1 VRADPTF
8 WLLARASGLTAY
20 ALLTATVLMGLTVKS
35 RVVKSAGA
43 VDLHRFVA
51 FVALGVLG
59 LHGVSL
65 ALDRTVHLGTA
76 ALVVPGLSPY
86 RPVAV
91 ALGVVALEL
100 AALLVLSFPLRR
112 RIGIRAWRRLHKL
125 AYLAFVAATVHGL
138 AAGTDSA
145 RSWVFALYLS
155 AVAAVT
161 FATAARVL
169 SPLNQAHERST

>member
-1 VRADPTF
+1 MSGDPTF

-35 RVVKSAGA
+35 RIVKPAAA

-51 FVALGVLG
+51 LVALGMLG

-65 ALDRTVHLGTA
+65 ALDRTVHIGPA

-100 AALLVLSFPLRR
+100 AALLVLTFPLRR
-112 RIGIRAWRRLHKL
+112 RIGIQAWRRLHKL
-125 AYLAFVAATVHGL
+125 AYVAFVAATVHGL

-145 RSWVFALYLS
+145 RHWVFALYLS

-169 SPLNQAHERST
+169 SPPMRARERST

>member
-1 VRADPTF
+1 
-8 WLLARASGLTAY
+8 LLARASGLTAY
-20 ALLTATVLMGLTVKS
+20 ALLTTTALVGLTVKS
-35 RVVKSAGA
+35 RVVKPPAAA

-51 FVALGVLG
+51 LVALGMLG
-59 LHGVSL
+59 LHGASL
-65 ALDRTVHLGTA
+65 ALDRTLHLGPA

-100 AALLVLSFPLRR
+100 AVLLVLSFPLRR
-112 RIGIRAWRRLHKL
+112 RIGIRGWRRLHKL
-125 AYLAFVAATVHGL
+125 AYVAFVAATAHGL

-145 RSWVFALYLS
+145 RPWALALYLS
-155 AVAAVT
+155 AVAAVA

-169 SPLNQAHERST
+169 SSPIDARERST

>member
-1 VRADPTF
+1 VKTDPTF
-8 WLLARASGLTAY
+8 WVLARASGLTAY
-20 ALLTATVLMGLTVKS
+20 ALLTATVLVGLTVKL
-35 RVVKSAGA
+35 RVVKPSAA
-43 VDLHRFVA
+43 VDLHRFVSL
-51 FVALGVLG
+51 VALAMLG

-65 ALDRTVHLGTA
+65 ALDRTVHLGLA
-76 ALVVPGLSPY
+76 ALVVPGLAPY

-112 RIGIRAWRRLHKL
+112 RIGITGWRRLHKL
-125 AYLAFVAATVHGL
+125 AYVAFVAATVHGL

-145 RSWVFALYLS
+145 RPWVFALYLS

-169 SPLNQAHERST
+169 SPPINTRERRT